1 MTVLKVS
8 TTTSYICL
16 LTKAR
21 SSRGRSH
28 QAALPESQERE
39 RHRLKLISKTEKSR
53 PSANKI
59 VGQNDS
65 MEDTLKNSTVGL
77 VRLEDFQQRRK
88 EIEEAKASQAA
99 CMSELKEQTK
109 KVKKCTKAKLTLSF
123 AIDDEEG
130 DFSQEPRRRFSLIV
144 KREEAERKER
154 EQLRQ
159 EWLQQQDELKMED
172 IEITYSYWDG
182 SGHRKSVLCKKGDAI
197 ANFLEICHQQFSE
210 LRGISVDN
218 LMYIELKEDL
228 MIPHHY
234 IFYDFIV
241 NKARGNSGLLFN
253 FDVDD
258 DVRLLSD
265 AMMEKD
271 ESHAGKVVER
281 GWYKRLTKRR
291 RPRHLK
297 SPPPMKP
304 RQLPVRETQF
314 QACRCF
320 KASSRPSK
328 APTSPLITLRP
339 AGVSGSVASLNIGMF
354 TLGIPLSGITKLPLD
369 KVTTITRSEGMQN
382 VPKIQDETLPQQTHG
397 TGKPRSFKVDLVI
410 APVVLTFAS

>member
-99 CMSELKEQTK
+99 CMSELKEQIK

-182 SGHRKSVLCKKGDAI
+182 SGHRKSVARKATQSPTSWRYVTS
-197 ANFLEICHQQFSE
+197 NFQ
-210 LRGISVDN
+210 RGISVDN

-271 ESHAGKVVER
+271 GSHAGKVVER

-314 QACRCF
+314 QAV
-320 KASSRPSK
+320 
-328 APTSPLITLRP
+328 
-339 AGVSGSVASLNIGMF
+339 GVPVRGHVI
-354 TLGIPLSGITKLPLD
+354 
-369 KVTTITRSEGMQN
+369 VTT
-382 VPKIQDETLPQQTHG
+382 
-397 TGKPRSFKVDLVI
+397 
-410 APVVLTFAS
+410 